1 MAALLF
7 MALVGGVAAIY
18 PSDHWDYATQI
29 TSEAMFTDLVK
40 STVDGDGSL
49 MVRWIASAG

>member
-18 PSDHWDYATQI
+18 PADHWDYATQI